1 MAQFIPKTDPKDIHV
16 YDDNGKL
23 ITNPDTLHSIIEG
36 QLFIAKEGAFTQWT
50 HQSISYFTRIGRHPE
65 ISPKPLTH

>member
-1 MAQFIPKTDPKDIHV
+1 MAHFVPKTDPKDIHV

-36 QLFIAKEGAFTQWT
+36 QLIIADWLK
-50 HQSISYFTRIGRHPE
+50 RHEPYE
-65 ISPKPLTH
+65 FVEEEEEVMEDEAVGK